1 MANLEQEAKDYM
13 ATKRKTAGGKSQAE
27 KDRILTVAA
36 SVLGG
41 YLTSVNARKLE
52 YNDHLL
58 AEAYTWAEALVNYQK
73 EKEDN
78 NG

>member
-1 MANLEQEAKDYM
+1 M
-13 ATKRKTAGGKSQAE
+13 ATKRKSAGKTQAE
-27 KDRILTVAA
+27 KDRILAVAA

-52 YNDHLL
+52 HNDHLL
-58 AEAYTWAEALVNYQK
+58 AEAYAWAEALVNYQK

-78 NG
+78 G